1 MQQQTCSRWNKI
13 VGLTSLVLYNL
24 CRPVLKVS
32 SRREFY
38 KTFPKFGQ
46 NFVHIC
52 RVKKTKQNNLRP
64 TECLCHFKLHRAHAR
79 HCSCDWKKQQ
89 PESERG
95 TNVINYHFS
104 DLFEFLRFSVSA
116 ADYLCSPSNRIPM
129 SRLLAVLEMQR
140 GRRLWLRSAAWFA
153 SADGILGEPRTCQE
167 VFDNRF
173 HSKESTNPLT
183 RQPTDRPT
191 DHIFAEV
198 VLPDWNIL
206 KRWTDSFSS
215 DKTEQLIRRYSF
227 SLLNDGISY
236 DLQIDIHG
244 CNPFEFWTSPSPTYV
259 TWPWTLCTLL
269 SLRVMQVQWNLN
281 HPAPVIQ
288 KKNYWLSSVKT
299 IKKNSQMLE

>member
-1 MQQQTCSRWNKI
+1 MHDI
-13 VGLTSLVLYNL
+13 VAVT
-24 CRPVLKVS
+24 
-32 SRREFY
+32 E
-38 KTFPKFGQ
+38 
-46 NFVHIC
+46 
-52 RVKKTKQNNLRP
+52 KKK
-64 TECLCHFKLHRAHAR
+64 
-79 HCSCDWKKQQ
+79 Q

-153 SADGILGEPRTCQE
+153 SADGILEEPRTCQE

-183 RQPTDRPT
+183 RQPTDPPTHRPTDRPTHRPTHRPT

-215 DKTEQLIRRYSF
+215 DKTEQLIRHATVSHVLMMGYHMIYRLIYM
-227 SLLNDGISY
+227 G
-236 DLQIDIHG
+236 
-244 CNPFEFWTSPSPTYV
+244 V
-259 TWPWTLCTLL
+259 TPL
-269 SLRVMQVQWNLN
+269 SSG
-281 HPAPVIQ
+281 PAPPPPMSRDPERFVL
-288 KKNYWLSSVKT
+288 YFL
-299 IKKNSQMLE
+299 